1 MDDSPIKE
9 VRYIDVTPTWS
20 GILPA
25 LLFALD
31 AGTPEGRK
39 IAREELARMARAADA
54 YNNTVPK
61 DGNVYITIAV
71 TDLRIA
77 DLLFGH
83 QALYSPWLHSI
94 TGTLGDG
101 VHAHFDK
108 ESDEEGAGTGQ
119 QRFDYAAIQ
128 KGLASMAVTDP
139 KHFADFMAENDD
151 ALTFDVA
158 WQHIIFGKTI
168 YG

>member
-1 MDDSPIKE
+1 MNIT
-9 VRYIDVTPTWS
+9 VTIP
-20 GILPA
+20 
-25 LLFALD
+25 D
-31 AGTPEGRK
+31 
-39 IAREELARMARAADA
+39 
-54 YNNTVPK
+54 N
-61 DGNVYITIAV
+61 
-71 TDLRIA
+71 RIA

-83 QALYSPWLHSI
+83 QALYSSWLHSI

-108 ESDEEGAGTGQ
+108 ETDEEGAGTGQ

-128 KGLASMAVTDP
+128 TGIASMVEKDP
-139 KHFADFMAENDD
+139 KHFADFMAEDDD